1 MGFKEYAIHIAVRHY
16 VMESLMAEIKTPEM
30 ADILEEVVAVRHARG
45 EQVVTLV

>member
-1 MGFKEYAIHIAVRHY
+1 MGFKEYATHIAVRHY
-16 VMESLMAEIKTPEM
+16 VMESLMAEIKTPAM